1 MLFRSRRNAH
11 EAIKEVSQH
20 ISKGYTWVIDADIKG
35 YFDNIPHKRLMKKV
49 REKIADGK
57 ILHIINSFL
66 KAGILE
72 DMQEWIPT
80 KGTPQGGVLSPLLAN
95 IYLHEL
101 DLLIDA
107 EGCKIIRYAD
117 DFVVLCQS
125 EQEAK
130 QVMEII
136 EKWMIDNGLELH
148 PEKTKIC
155 NCMNRDKGFEFL
167 GYSFEQGYKF
177 VRKKSL
183 ERLKSKIREKTKR
196 TCGKNIRK
204 VIGELNKILI
214 GWFNYFKY
222 AQGDIYRKTDALIR
236 RRLRAIRRKQKKRPG
251 MGKTNKDHKQWP
263 NEYFANLGLFSLT
276 AARDMFNKANQ
287 PR

>member
-1 MLFRSRRNAH
+1 
-11 EAIKEVSQH
+11 
-20 ISKGYTWVIDADIKG
+20 
-35 YFDNIPHKRLMKKV
+35 
-49 REKIADGK
+49 
-57 ILHIINSFL
+57 
-66 KAGILE
+66 
-72 DMQEWIPT
+72 
-80 KGTPQGGVLSPLLAN
+80 
-95 IYLHEL
+95 
-101 DLLIDA
+101 
-107 EGCKIIRYAD
+107 
-117 DFVVLCQS
+117 
-125 EQEAK
+125 
-130 QVMEII
+130 
-136 EKWMIDNGLELH
+136 
-148 PEKTKIC
+148 
-155 NCMNRDKGFEFL
+155 MNRDKGFEFL